1 MEIELLSVK
10 KKKKKKRS
18 ISGEG
23 LFFSLIMAQHIERN
37 QEATIYIGNLDER
50 CTDSLVWE
58 LMLQAGP
65 VGMFSFCF
73 ILMFLKD

>member
-1 MEIELLSVK
+1 MNNSAEFGNRTSFLVK
-10 KKKKKKRS
+10 KKGRS

-23 LFFSLIMAQHIERN
+23 LFFSLTMAQHIERN

-65 VGMFSFCF
+65 VGMFFF
-73 ILMFLKD
+73 VLF